1 MVRAGIH
8 KASGIAV
15 AIKVS
20 LSISVNVLQIINL
33 FDKDKRH

>member
-20 LSISVNVLQIINL
+20 H
-33 FDKDKRH
+33 FDFSECAADNQLV

>member
-20 LSISVNVLQIINL
+20 H
-33 FDKDKRH
+33 FDFSDAADNQLV

>member
-20 LSISVNVLQIINL
+20 QNL
-33 FDKDKRH
+33 LKALDNKLV

>member
-8 KASGIAV
+8 RASGIAV

-20 LSISVNVLQIINL
+20 LNL
-33 FDKDKRH
+33 LKALDNKLV